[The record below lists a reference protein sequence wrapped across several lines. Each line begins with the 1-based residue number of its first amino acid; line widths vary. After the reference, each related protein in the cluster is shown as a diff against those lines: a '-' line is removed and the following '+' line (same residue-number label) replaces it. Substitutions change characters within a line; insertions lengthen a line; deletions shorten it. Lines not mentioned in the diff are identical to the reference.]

1 MRVVEGRSG
10 SRLRVWIG
18 VLVTVLMVAAFT
30 PAVLSRSTMSAK
42 SQTIPAGVSS
52 KAVVLAGAG
61 HFAPPHSDSGYD
73 ANGNGLFD
81 FLLVNASVQITAPG
95 NFTVSGT
102 LHDANNTLQIY
113 NLTSAGLP
121 AGPANL
127 TIWFDGRPINQSG
140 IDGPYTVDLV
150 LFNENFSLLDFGTH
164 TTQPYSHLDFD
175 PVPAFMT
182 PPHPD
187 SGQDT
192 NANGLFD
199 LLNVDVQVQVNV
211 PANYSASAFLHDA
224 SFTLTLFTFASVF
237 LPIGPG
243 SIRVSFPGGPI
254 NQSGIDGPYTVELQ
268 LYESATGLPLGTNTT
283 TTQAYSHLA
292 FDPIPAFMTPPHSD
306 SGLDTNGNGLFD
318 FLNVDV
324 QVHANLAENYTVN
337 GFLHDANFTLTEF
350 ASGSA
355 FLPIGPGSVPVSF
368 PGGPINQ
375 SGVDGPYTVELQLS
389 EAGSSVVLGMNTTTT
404 QAYSHLAFDGP
415 APVTPIQS
423 SPAVTT
429 PTIDGMI
436 TSGEW
441 NDSTLVNLTAISG
454 NTLPAYLLVKN
465 SPTMLYM
472 AYDAVGDTSL
482 SSNDA
487 AALSFDTGNDA
498 VPSNGHEDQFVQG
511 GFGGNPSDQSH
522 WVYNS
527 SLGFWSVEDAPY
539 NPGLPNHTGL
549 ASAWGYGSSPAL
561 GANHRMY
568 EFAIPLALLG
578 SGPNQTLGF
587 FGGAQQSP
595 GVVDTPTFRYSLW
608 PIFAGGPI
616 PLGSY
621 GDLIVAG
628 AGGGD
633 TTPPTIAIN
642 SPASGA
648 IIPVNSITLNWSA
661 SDTGTGLDHFELSLD
676 GGTPIRLDANVSGYT
691 VSAPSD
697 GNHTVQVTAFDGANN
712 SAAASVTVTVDTTP
726 PVLSIIYPVAGA
738 VLATGTVTVAW
749 AASDATS
756 GLDHFELSL
765 DGGAVTVLGP
775 TEGNH
780 TFAGLSQGSHT
791 ATLVAF
797 DLAGHTTA
805 VARSFT
811 VDTIAPSITLSAP
824 AAGYLSTGNVVVT
837 WTASDNNGLARIEVS
852 LDGGAPIALGAS
864 ATSTTLTGVSDGPH
878 TIRVQAFDLAG
889 SSASDSVVVTVDTTA
904 PTASLTAPTSGQL
917 FGTSSVQL
925 TWTASDAT
933 SGIDHFE
940 VRLDGGTPINEPAG
954 TATYTFTGVSDGS
967 HTLALRAFDGAGNTI
982 LASVA
987 VTVDTTVPIASL
999 TTPASGH
1006 LFGTSSVQ
1014 LTWTASDATSGIDH
1028 FEVRLDGGTPV
1039 TVAAG
1044 TATYTFTGVS
1054 DGTHTLA
1061 LKAFDRAGNTVLVSV
1076 AVSVDAT
1083 APTVSIVGP
1092 ASGAVIPSSAST
1104 VTWTAGDATSGID
1117 HVEIRV
1123 DGGTAQTVSAG
1134 ATTYALS
1141 GLSDGTHTVNV
1152 TVVDKAGHS
1161 SSKSVSFRV
1170 DTSFV
1175 SPSGPY
1181 GILGLSSIIVLIV
1194 VALLA
1199 VLLILRR
1206 RRRPRAPT

>member
-18 VLVTVLMVAAFT
+18 VLVAVLRVAAFT
-30 PAVLSRSTMSAK
+30 PAVLNGSTMSAK

-102 LHDANNTLQIY
+102 LHDANSTLQIY

-254 NQSGIDGPYTVELQ
+254 NQSACDVP
-268 LYESATGLPLGTNTT
+268 SA
-283 TTQAYSHLA
+283 
-292 FDPIPAFMTPPHSD
+292 
-306 SGLDTNGNGLFD
+306 
-318 FLNVDV
+318 VD
-324 QVHANLAENYTVN
+324 
-337 GFLHDANFTLTEF
+337 
-350 ASGSA
+350 
-355 FLPIGPGSVPVSF
+355 
-368 PGGPINQ
+368 
-375 SGVDGPYTVELQLS
+375 LQLS
-389 EAGSSVVLGMNTTTT
+389 EAGASVVLGMNTTTT

-454 NTLPAYLLVKN
+454 NTLPAYLLVQT
-465 SPTMLYM
+465 SPTMLSM
-472 AYDAVGDTSL
+472 AYDAVGNTSL

-726 PVLSIIYPVAGA
+726 PVLSILNPIAGA

-824 AAGYLSTGNVVVT
+824 AAGYLSTSNVLVT
-837 WTASDNNGLARIEVS
+837 WVASDNNGLARIEVS
-852 LDGGAPIALGAS
+852 LDGGAPMTLGAN
-864 ATSTTLTGVSDGPH
+864 AISTTLTGVSDGPH

-889 SSASDSVVVTVDTTA
+889 SSASDSVAVTVDTTA
-904 PTASLTAPTSGQL
+904 PTASLTAPASGQL

-940 VRLDGGTPINEPAG
+940 VRLDGGTPINVPAG
-954 TATYTFTGVSDGS
+954 TATYTFTSLSDGT
-967 HTLALRAFDGAGNTI
+967 HTLALRAFDRAGNTI
-982 LASVA
+982 LVSAT
-987 VTVDTTVPIASL
+987 VTVDAAAPLASL
-999 TTPASGH
+999 TAPTSGRLFVPASVH
-1006 LFGTSSVQ
+1006 
-1014 LTWTASDATSGIDH
+1014 LTW
-1028 FEVRLDGGTPV
+1028 P
-1039 TVAAG
+1039 AA
-1044 TATYTFTGVS
+1044 
-1054 DGTHTLA
+1054 H
-1061 LKAFDRAGNTVLVSV
+1061 
-1076 AVSVDAT
+1076 
-1083 APTVSIVGP
+1083 
-1092 ASGAVIPSSAST
+1092 
-1104 VTWTAGDATSGID
+1104 ATSGID

-1123 DGGTAQTVSAG
+1123 DGGTAQTLSAG

-1161 SSKSVSFRV
+1161 SSKSVTFRV

-1181 GILGLSSIIVLIV
+1181 GIVGLTSIIVLVV

-1199 VLLILRR
+1199 ALLIIRR

>member
-318 FLNVDV
+318 FLNVAV
-324 QVHANLAENYTVN
+324 QVQPIQPENYPVN

-549 ASAWGYGSSPAL
+549 GSAWGYGSSPAL

-661 SDTGTGLDHFELSLD
+661 SDTGTGLDHFELS
-676 GGTPIRLDANVSGYT
+676 
-691 VSAPSD
+691 
-697 GNHTVQVTAFDGANN
+697 F
-712 SAAASVTVTVDTTP
+712 
-726 PVLSIIYPVAGA
+726 
-738 VLATGTVTVAW
+738 
-749 AASDATS
+749 
-756 GLDHFELSL
+756 

-954 TATYTFTGVSDGS
+954 TATYTFTGVSDG
-967 HTLALRAFDGAGNTI
+967 
-982 LASVA
+982 
-987 VTVDTTVPIASL
+987 
-999 TTPASGH
+999 
-1006 LFGTSSVQ
+1006 
-1014 LTWTASDATSGIDH
+1014 
-1028 FEVRLDGGTPV
+1028 
-1039 TVAAG
+1039 
-1044 TATYTFTGVS
+1044 
-1054 DGTHTLA
+1054 THTLA

-1123 DGGTAQTVSAG
+1123 DGGTAQTLSAG
-1134 ATTYALS
+1134 ATTYALN

-1181 GILGLSSIIVLIV
+1181 GIVGLTSIIVLVV

-1199 VLLILRR
+1199 VLLIIRR

>member
-30 PAVLSRSTMSAK
+30 PSVLCGSTMSAK

-102 LHDANNTLQIY
+102 LHDANSTLQIY

-150 LFNENFSLLDFGTH
+150 LFNEDFSLLDFGTH

-268 LYESATGLPLGTNTT
+268 L
-283 TTQAYSHLA
+283 
-292 FDPIPAFMTPPHSD
+292 
-306 SGLDTNGNGLFD
+306 
-318 FLNVDV
+318 
-324 QVHANLAENYTVN
+324 
-337 GFLHDANFTLTEF
+337 
-350 ASGSA
+350 
-355 FLPIGPGSVPVSF
+355 
-368 PGGPINQ
+368 
-375 SGVDGPYTVELQLS
+375 S

-482 SSNDA
+482 SSADA
-487 AALSFDTGNDA
+487 AALAFDTGNDA
-498 VPSNGHEDQFVQG
+498 VASNGHEDQFVQG
-511 GFGGNPSDQSH
+511 GFGGNPSNQSH

-527 SLGFWSVEDAPY
+527 SLGYWSVEDAPY
-539 NPGLPNHTGL
+539 NPGLPNHAGL
-549 ASAWGYGSSPAL
+549 ASAWGFGPSPAL

-587 FGGAQQSP
+587 FGGSQQSP
-595 GVVDTPTFRYSLW
+595 GVADFPPFRYSLW
-608 PIFAGGPI
+608 PVFSLGPI
-616 PLGSY
+616 PLASY
-621 GDLIVAG
+621 GDLILAG
-628 AGGGD
+628 GGGD
-633 TTPPTIAIN
+633 TTPPSIAID
-642 SPASGA
+642 SPAPGA
-648 IIPVNSITLNWSA
+648 IIPVNSITVNWSA
-661 SDTGTGLDHFELSLD
+661 SDVGVGLDHFDLSLD
-676 GGTPIRLDANVSGYT
+676 GGAPVTLDANVTSYT
-691 VSAPSD
+691 VSGLSD
-697 GNHTVQVTAFDGANN
+697 GNHTVQVTAVDGAGN
-712 SAAASVTVTVDTTP
+712 AASASVSVIVDTTP
-726 PVLSIIYPVAGA
+726 PVLSITYPTA
-738 VLATGTVTVAW
+738 GTVFGSTTVAVAW
-749 AASDATS
+749 SASDAAS
-756 GLDHFELSL
+756 GLDHFELSV
-765 DGGAVTVLGP
+765 DGGPVTVLGP
-775 TEGNH
+775 SEVNY
-780 TFAGLSQGSHT
+780 TFTSLSQGSHV
-791 ATLVAF
+791 ATVVAF
-797 DLAGHTTA
+797 DLAGHSTA
-805 VARSFT
+805 ATRSFT
-811 VDTIAPSITLSAP
+811 VDTAAPTIVLSAP
-824 AAGYLSTGNVVVT
+824 AAGYVSTRNVLVT
-837 WTASDNNGLARIEVS
+837 WTASDNVGLDHIEVS
-852 LDGGAPIALGAS
+852 LDGGAPVTLAAS
-864 ATSTTLTGVSDGPH
+864 ATS
-878 TIRVQAFDLAG
+878 
-889 SSASDSVVVTVDTTA
+889 
-904 PTASLTAPTSGQL
+904 
-917 FGTSSVQL
+917 
-925 TWTASDAT
+925 
-933 SGIDHFE
+933 
-940 VRLDGGTPINEPAG
+940 
-954 TATYTFTGVSDGS
+954 YT
-967 HTLALRAFDGAGNTI
+967 
-982 LASVA
+982 
-987 VTVDTTVPIASL
+987 
-999 TTPASGH
+999 
-1006 LFGTSSVQ
+1006 
-1014 LTWTASDATSGIDH
+1014 
-1028 FEVRLDGGTPV
+1028 
-1039 TVAAG
+1039 
-1044 TATYTFTGVS
+1044 
-1054 DGTHTLA
+1054 
-1061 LKAFDRAGNTVLVSV
+1061 
-1076 AVSVDAT
+1076 
-1083 APTVSIVGP
+1083 
-1092 ASGAVIPSSAST
+1092 
-1104 VTWTAGDATSGID
+1104 
-1117 HVEIRV
+1117 
-1123 DGGTAQTVSAG
+1123 
-1134 ATTYALS
+1134 
-1141 GLSDGTHTVNV
+1141 
-1152 TVVDKAGHS
+1152 
-1161 SSKSVSFRV
+1161 
-1170 DTSFV
+1170 
-1175 SPSGPY
+1175 
-1181 GILGLSSIIVLIV
+1181 
-1194 VALLA
+1194 
-1199 VLLILRR
+1199 
-1206 RRRPRAPT
+1206 

>member
-102 LHDANNTLQIY
+102 LHKANSTLQIH

-121 AGPANL
+121 VGPANL

-140 IDGPYTVDLV
+140 IDGPYTVDLILV
-150 LFNENFSLLDFGTH
+150 NETSSLLDIGKH

-175 PVPAFMT
+175 PMPAFMT

-192 NANGLFD
+192 NGNGLFD

-211 PANYSASAFLHDA
+211 PANYSVSAFLHTA
-224 SFTLTLFTFASVF
+224 NSTLALFAFASVF

-243 SIRVSFPGGPI
+243 SIRVSFPGWPI
-254 NQSGIDGPYTVELQ
+254 NQSGVDGPYTVELQ
-268 LYESATGLPLGTNTT
+268 LYESSTGFPLGSNTT
-283 TTQAYSHLA
+283 TTQAYSHLD
-292 FDPIPAFMTPPHSD
+292 FDPIPAFMTPPHPD
-306 SGLDTNGNGLFD
+306 SGEDTNGNGLFD

-324 QVHANLAENYTVN
+324 QVHANLPDNYTVN
-337 GFLHDANFTLTEF
+337 GFLHTANFTLAEF

-355 FLPIGPGSVPVSF
+355 FLPIGPGSIRVPF
-368 PGGPINQ
+368 AGGPINQ
-375 SGVDGPYTVELQLS
+375 SGIDGPYTVELQLS
-389 EAGSSVVLGMNTTTT
+389 EAGSSVLLGMNTTTT

-415 APVTPIQS
+415 TPVPPIQS
-423 SPAVTT
+423 SSAVTT
-429 PTIDGMI
+429 PTIDGVI

-482 SSNDA
+482 SPNDA
-487 AALSFDTGNDA
+487 AALAFDTGNDA

-621 GDLIVAG
+621 GDLILAG

-648 IIPVNSITLNWSA
+648 IISVNSITLNWSA
-661 SDTGTGLDHFELSLD
+661 SDSGTGLDHFELSLD

-697 GNHTVQVTAFDGANN
+697 GSHTVQVTAFDGANN

-726 PVLSIIYPVAGA
+726 PVLSITYPGAGA
-738 VLATGTVTVAW
+738 MLATGNVTVAW

-780 TFAGLSQGSHT
+780 TFAGISQGSHT

-805 VARSFT
+805 VARAFT
-811 VDTIAPSITLSAP
+811 VDTTAPTITLSAP
-824 AAGYLSTGNVVVT
+824 AAGYLSTSNVLVT
-837 WTASDNNGLARIEVS
+837 WVASDNNGLARIEVS
-852 LDGGAPIALGAS
+852 LDGGAPITLGAN
-864 ATSTTLTGVSDGPH
+864 ATSKTLTSVSDGPH

-904 PTASLTAPTSGQL
+904 PTVSLSAPSSGHV
-917 FGTSSVQL
+917 FGTDSVQL

-940 VRLDGGTPINEPAG
+940 ARLDGGTPITVLAG

-967 HTLALRAFDGAGNTI
+967 HTLALRAFDRAGNTI

-987 VTVDTTVPIASL
+987 VTVDTAAPTASL
-999 TTPASGH
+999 TAPASGH
-1006 LFGTSSVQ
+1006 VFGTGSVQ

-1054 DGTHTLA
+1054 DGNHTFA
-1061 LKAFDRAGNTVLVSV
+1061 LKAFDRAGNTVIVSV

-1092 ASGAVIPSSAST
+1092 TSGAVIPSSSSA

-1117 HVEIRV
+1117 RIEIRV
-1123 DGGTAQTVSAG
+1123 DGGTAQTLSAG

-1161 SSKSVSFRV
+1161 STRSVSFRV

>member
-224 SFTLTLFTFASVF
+224 SFTLTVFTSGSVF

-243 SIRVSFPGGPI
+243 SI
-254 NQSGIDGPYTVELQ
+254 L
-268 LYESATGLPLGTNTT
+268 
-283 TTQAYSHLA
+283 
-292 FDPIPAFMTPPHSD
+292 
-306 SGLDTNGNGLFD
+306 
-318 FLNVDV
+318 
-324 QVHANLAENYTVN
+324 
-337 GFLHDANFTLTEF
+337 
-350 ASGSA
+350 
-355 FLPIGPGSVPVSF
+355 VSF

-389 EAGSSVVLGMNTTTT
+389 QAGSSSVLGMNTTTT
-404 QAYSHLAFDGP
+404 QAYDHLAFDGP

-423 SPAVTT
+423 SLAVTT
-429 PTIDGMI
+429 PTIDGVI
-436 TSGEW
+436 TPGEW
-441 NDSTLVNLTAISG
+441 NDSTVVNLTVIPG

-465 SPTMLYM
+465 SNTTLYM
-472 AYDAVGDTSL
+472 AYDAVGDTTQNSL
-482 SSNDA
+482 DIASLA
-487 AALSFDTGNDA
+487 FDTGNDA
-498 VPSNGHEDQFVQG
+498 VASNGHEDQFDQG
-511 GFGGNPSDQSH
+511 GIGPNPAGQSH
-522 WVYNS
+522 WVYNAAS
-527 SLGFWSVEDAPY
+527 SNWTLRDAPY
-539 NPGLPNHTGL
+539 NQSLPNEAGLESALGFAASPGLTT
-549 ASAWGYGSSPAL
+549 A
-561 GANHRMY
+561 HRSY
-568 EFAIPLALLG
+568 EFAIPLVLLA
-578 SGPNQTLGF
+578 SGPGQTLGL
-587 FGGAQQSP
+587 FGGSQLAP
-595 GVVDTPTFRYSLW
+595 GVVDFTSPPRYSVWPTFTGS
-608 PIFAGGPI
+608 
-616 PLGSY
+616 PLPLASY
-621 GDLIVAG
+621 GDLILAG
-628 AGGGD
+628 
-633 TTPPTIAIN
+633 
-642 SPASGA
+642 
-648 IIPVNSITLNWSA
+648 
-661 SDTGTGLDHFELSLD
+661 
-676 GGTPIRLDANVSGYT
+676 
-691 VSAPSD
+691 
-697 GNHTVQVTAFDGANN
+697 
-712 SAAASVTVTVDTTP
+712 
-726 PVLSIIYPVAGA
+726 AGA

-749 AASDATS
+749 GASEATS
-756 GLDHFELSL
+756 GLDHFALSL

-780 TFAGLSQGSHT
+780 TFAGLSQGFHT

-811 VDTIAPSITLSAP
+811 VDTTAPSIALSAP
-824 AAGYLSTGNVVVT
+824 AAGYLSTGNVLVT
-837 WTASDNNGLARIEVS
+837 WAASDNNGLARIEVS
-852 LDGGAPIALGAS
+852 LDGGAPVMLGAN
-864 ATSTTLTGVSDGPH
+864 ATSTILTGVSDGPH

-904 PTASLTAPTSGQL
+904 PTASLSGPTPGQVL
-917 FGTSSVQL
+917 GTSSVQL

-940 VRLDGGTPINEPAG
+940 VRLDGGRPINVPG
-954 TATYTFTGVSDGS
+954 GPTTYTFTSLSDGT
-967 HTLALRAFDGAGNTI
+967 HTLALRAFDRAGNTI
-982 LASVA
+982 LVSAT
-987 VTVDTTVPIASL
+987 VTVDTAAPIASP
-999 TTPASGH
+999 TAPTSGQ
-1006 LFGTSSVQ
+1006 LFGTGSVQ

-1028 FEVRLDGGTPV
+1028 FEVGLDGGTPV

-1044 TATYTFTGVS
+1044 TTTYTFTGVS
-1054 DGTHTLA
+1054 DGHHTLA
-1061 LKAFDRAGNTVLVSV
+1061 LRAFDRAGNTVLVSV

-1092 ASGAVIPSSAST
+1092 ASGEVIPSSTST

-1117 HVEIRV
+1117 HVEVRL
-1123 DGGTAQTVSAG
+1123 DGGSAQPLSSG
-1134 ATTYALS
+1134 ATSYMLS

-1152 TVVDKAGHS
+1152 TVVDTAGHS

-1181 GILGLSSIIVLIV
+1181 GIVGLTSIIVLVV

-1199 VLLILRR
+1199 ALLILRR

>member
-1 MRVVEGRSG
+1 MRVVAGRSG
-10 SRLRVWIG
+10 SGLRVWIG

-102 LHDANNTLQIY
+102 LHKANSTLQIH

-121 AGPANL
+121 VGPANL

-140 IDGPYTVDLV
+140 IDGPYTVDLFLV
-150 LFNENFSLLDFGTH
+150 NENFSLLDVGSH

-175 PVPAFMT
+175 PIPAFLT

-187 SGQDT
+187 SGQ
-192 NANGLFD
+192 
-199 LLNVDVQVQVNV
+199 
-211 PANYSASAFLHDA
+211 
-224 SFTLTLFTFASVF
+224 
-237 LPIGPG
+237 
-243 SIRVSFPGGPI
+243 
-254 NQSGIDGPYTVELQ
+254 
-268 LYESATGLPLGTNTT
+268 
-283 TTQAYSHLA
+283 
-292 FDPIPAFMTPPHSD
+292 
-306 SGLDTNGNGLFD
+306 DTNGNGLFD

-324 QVHANLAENYTVN
+324 QVQVNLPDNYTVN
-337 GFLHDANFTLTEF
+337 GFLHTANFTLALF

-355 FLPIGPGSVPVSF
+355 FLPIGPGSILVSF
-368 PGGPINQ
+368 PGVPINQ

-389 EAGSSVVLGMNTTTT
+389 QAGSSSVLGMNTTTT
-404 QAYSHLAFDGP
+404 QAYNHLAFDGP

-423 SPAVTT
+423 SLAVTT
-429 PTIDGMI
+429 PTIDGVI

-441 NDSTLVNLTAISG
+441 NDSTVVNLTLIPG

-465 SPTMLYM
+465 SNTTLYM
-472 AYDAVGDTSL
+472 ADEGRGDTTQDSL
-482 SSNDA
+482 DIASLA
-487 AALSFDTGNDA
+487 FDTGNDA
-498 VPSNGHEDQFVQG
+498 VASNGHEDQFDEG
-511 GFGGNPSDQSH
+511 GIGPNPAGQSH
-522 WVYNS
+522 WVYNAAS
-527 SLGFWSVEDAPY
+527 GNWTLRDAPY
-539 NPGLPNHTGL
+539 NQSLPNEAGLESALGFAASPGLTT
-549 ASAWGYGSSPAL
+549 A
-561 GANHRMY
+561 HRSY
-568 EFAIPLALLG
+568 EFAIPLVLLA
-578 SGPNQTLGF
+578 SGPGQTLGL
-587 FGGAQQSP
+587 FGGSQLAP
-595 GVVDTPTFRYSLW
+595 GVVDFTSPPRYSVWPTFTGS
-608 PIFAGGPI
+608 
-616 PLGSY
+616 PLTLASY
-621 GDLIVAG
+621 GDLILAG

-633 TTPPTIAIN
+633 TTPPTISIN
-642 SPASGA
+642 SPAPGA
-648 IIPVNSITLNWSA
+648 IISVNSITLNWSA
-661 SDTGTGLDHFELSLD
+661 SDSGTGLDHFELSLD
-676 GGTPIRLDANVSGYT
+676 GGTPIRLGANVSGYT
-691 VSAPSD
+691 VSVPSD

-712 SAAASVTVTVDTTP
+712 SAAASVSVTVDTIP
-726 PVLSIIYPVAGA
+726 PVLSITYPVAGA

-749 AASDATS
+749 GASDATS

-805 VARSFT
+805 VARAFT

-824 AAGYLSTGNVVVT
+824 PAGSLSTANVVVT

-889 SSASDSVVVTVDTTA
+889 SSSSDSVVVTVDTTA

-940 VRLDGGTPINEPAG
+940 VRLDGGTP
-954 TATYTFTGVSDGS
+954 
-967 HTLALRAFDGAGNTI
+967 
-982 LASVA
+982 
-987 VTVDTTVPIASL
+987 
-999 TTPASGH
+999 
-1006 LFGTSSVQ
+1006 
-1014 LTWTASDATSGIDH
+1014 
-1028 FEVRLDGGTPV
+1028 V

-1044 TATYTFTGVS
+1044 TAAYTFTGVS

-1076 AVSVDAT
+1076 PVSVDAT

-1104 VTWTAGDATSGID
+1104 VTWTAGDAASGID
-1117 HVEIRV
+1117 HVEIRL
-1123 DGGTAQTVSAG
+1123 DGGSAQTLSSG
-1134 ATTYALS
+1134 ATSYTLN

-1181 GILGLSSIIVLIV
+1181 GIVGLTSIIVLIV

-1199 VLLILRR
+1199 ALLILRR

>member
-102 LHDANNTLQIY
+102 LHFANSTLQIR
-113 NLTSAGLP
+113 NSTSAGLP

-127 TIWFDGRPINQSG
+127 TIGFDGRLINQSG

-150 LFNENFSLLDFGTH
+150 LFNENFSFLYFGTH
-164 TTQPYSHLDFD
+164 TTQPYSHLAFD
-175 PVPAFMT
+175 PTHAFMT

-187 SGQDT
+187 SGQDI
-192 NANGLFD
+192 NGNGLFD
-199 LLNVDVQVQVNV
+199 FLNIDVQVQEDV
-211 PANYSASAFLHDA
+211 PANYSVSASLHRANSTLNLFVFASAFLP
-224 SFTLTLFTFASVF
+224 V
-237 LPIGPG
+237 GPG

-254 NQSGIDGPYTVELQ
+254 NQSGIDGPYTVDLQ
-268 LYESATGLPLGTNTT
+268 LYQSATGFPLGMNITTTQAYSHLSFDSIPAFMTPPHPDSGQDINGNGLFDILIVDVHVQVNLPDNYTVDAVLYKGNSTLALFASGSAFLPAGPGSILVSFPGGPINQSGIDGPYTVELTLSESGSFAVLGRNTT

-292 FDPIPAFMTPPHSD
+292 FDA
-306 SGLDTNGNGLFD
+306 
-318 FLNVDV
+318 
-324 QVHANLAENYTVN
+324 
-337 GFLHDANFTLTEF
+337 
-350 ASGSA
+350 
-355 FLPIGPGSVPVSF
+355 
-368 PGGPINQ
+368 
-375 SGVDGPYTVELQLS
+375 
-389 EAGSSVVLGMNTTTT
+389 
-404 QAYSHLAFDGP
+404 P

-423 SPAVTT
+423 SFAIANPA
-429 PTIDGMI
+429 IDGVI
-436 TSGEW
+436 SSGEW
-441 NDSTLVNLTAISG
+441 NDSTVVNLTAISG

-465 SPTMLYM
+465 NQTMLYM
-472 AYDAVGDTSL
+472 AYDAVGDTSM
-482 SSNDA
+482 SSGDA
-487 AALSFDTGNDA
+487 ATLAFDTGNDGVA
-498 VPSNGHEDQFVQG
+498 SNGHEDQFVQG
-511 GFGGNPSDQSH
+511 GFGGNPSNQSH
-522 WVYNS
+522 WAYNS
-527 SLGFWSVEDAPY
+527 SSGTWSLEDAPY
-539 NPGLPNHTGL
+539 NQSLPNHAGL
-549 ASAWGYGSSPAL
+549 ASDWGFGASPAL
-561 GANHRMY
+561 NASHRMY

-587 FGGAQQSP
+587 FGGSQHAP
-595 GVVDTPTFRYSLW
+595 GVVDSSPFRYSLW

-616 PLGSY
+616 SLASY
-621 GDLIVAG
+621 GDLILAS

-676 GGTPIRLDANVSGYT
+676 GGAPIRLGANVTGYT
-691 VSAPSD
+691 VSVPSD

-712 SAAASVTVTVDTTP
+712 SAAASVSVTVDTIP
-726 PVLSIIYPVAGA
+726 PVLSITYPVAGA

-775 TEGNH
+775 TEVNH

-805 VARSFT
+805 VARSFM
-811 VDTIAPSITLSAP
+811 VDTTAPSITLSAP
-824 AAGYLSTGNVVVT
+824 AAGYLSTSNVVVT

-852 LDGGAPIALGAS
+852 LDGGAPIPLGANV
-864 ATSTTLTGVSDGPH
+864 TSTTLTGVSDGPH

-889 SSASDSVVVTVDTTA
+889 SSASDSVAVTVDTTA
-904 PTASLTAPTSGQL
+904 PTASLSAPTPGQV

-940 VRLDGGTPINEPAG
+940 VRLDGGTPINVPAG
-954 TATYTFTGVSDGS
+954 TATYTFAGVSDGS
-967 HTLALRAFDGAGNTI
+967 HTLALRAFDLAGNT
-982 LASVA
+982 
-987 VTVDTTVPIASL
+987 
-999 TTPASGH
+999 
-1006 LFGTSSVQ
+1006 F
-1014 LTWTASDATSGIDH
+1014 
-1028 FEVRLDGGTPV
+1028 
-1039 TVAAG
+1039 
-1044 TATYTFTGVS
+1044 
-1054 DGTHTLA
+1054 
-1061 LKAFDRAGNTVLVSV
+1061 
-1076 AVSVDAT
+1076 
-1083 APTVSIVGP
+1083 
-1092 ASGAVIPSSAST
+1092 
-1104 VTWTAGDATSGID
+1104 
-1117 HVEIRV
+1117 
-1123 DGGTAQTVSAG
+1123 
-1134 ATTYALS
+1134 
-1141 GLSDGTHTVNV
+1141 
-1152 TVVDKAGHS
+1152 
-1161 SSKSVSFRV
+1161 
-1170 DTSFV
+1170 
-1175 SPSGPY
+1175 
-1181 GILGLSSIIVLIV
+1181 
-1194 VALLA
+1194 
-1199 VLLILRR
+1199 
-1206 RRRPRAPT
+1206 

>member
-10 SRLRVWIG
+10 SRLRLWIG

-102 LHDANNTLQIY
+102 LHKANSTLQIH
-113 NLTSAGLP
+113 NLPSAGLP
-121 AGPANL
+121 VGPANL

-140 IDGPYTVDLV
+140 IDGPYTVDLILV
-150 LFNENFSLLDFGTH
+150 NETSSLLDIGKH

-175 PVPAFMT
+175 PMPAFMT

-187 SGQDT
+187 SGQ
-192 NANGLFD
+192 
-199 LLNVDVQVQVNV
+199 
-211 PANYSASAFLHDA
+211 
-224 SFTLTLFTFASVF
+224 
-237 LPIGPG
+237 
-243 SIRVSFPGGPI
+243 
-254 NQSGIDGPYTVELQ
+254 
-268 LYESATGLPLGTNTT
+268 
-283 TTQAYSHLA
+283 
-292 FDPIPAFMTPPHSD
+292 
-306 SGLDTNGNGLFD
+306 DTNGNGLFD

-324 QVHANLAENYTVN
+324 QVHANLPDNYTVN
-337 GFLHDANFTLTEF
+337 GFLHTANFTLAEF

-355 FLPIGPGSVPVSF
+355 FLPIGPGSIRVPF
-368 PGGPINQ
+368 AGGPINQ
-375 SGVDGPYTVELQLS
+375 SGIDGPYTVELQLS
-389 EAGSSVVLGMNTTTT
+389 EAGSSVLLGMNTTTT

-415 APVTPIQS
+415 TPVPPIQS
-423 SPAVTT
+423 SSAVTT
-429 PTIDGMI
+429 PTIDGVI

-482 SSNDA
+482 SSADA
-487 AALSFDTGNDA
+487 AALAFDTGNDA
-498 VPSNGHEDQFVQG
+498 VASNGHEDQFVQG
-511 GFGGNPSDQSH
+511 GFGGNPSNQSH

-527 SLGFWSVEDAPY
+527 SLGYWSVEDAPY

-621 GDLIVAG
+621 GDLILAG

-811 VDTIAPSITLSAP
+811 VDTTAPTIDLSAP
-824 AAGYLSTGNVVVT
+824 APGYLSTSTVLVT
-837 WTASDNNGLARIEVS
+837 WVASDNNGLARIKVY
-852 LDGGAPIALGAS
+852 LDGGAPITLGAN
-864 ATSTTLTGVSDGPH
+864 ATSTTLIGVSDGLH
-878 TIRVQAFDLAG
+878 TIRVQAVDLAG
-889 SSASDSVVVTVDTTA
+889 STASDSVDVTVDTTA
-904 PTASLTAPTSGQL
+904 PIGSLTAPTPSQV
-917 FGTSSVQL
+917 FGTDSVQL
-925 TWTASDAT
+925 TWTALEAT

-940 VRLDGGTPINEPAG
+940 VRLDGVRRSMCPPAPRR
-954 TATYTFTGVSDGS
+954 TRS
-967 HTLALRAFDGAGNTI
+967 
-982 LASVA
+982 
-987 VTVDTTVPIASL
+987 
-999 TTPASGH
+999 PAS
-1006 LFGTSSVQ
+1006 
-1014 LTWTASDATSGIDH
+1014 
-1028 FEVRLDGGTPV
+1028 P
-1039 TVAAG
+1039 
-1044 TATYTFTGVS
+1044 
-1054 DGTHTLA
+1054 
-1061 LKAFDRAGNTVLVSV
+1061 
-1076 AVSVDAT
+1076 T
-1083 APTVSIVGP
+1083 APIHWP
-1092 ASGAVIPSSAST
+1092 
-1104 VTWTAGDATSGID
+1104 
-1117 HVEIRV
+1117 
-1123 DGGTAQTVSAG
+1123 
-1134 ATTYALS
+1134 
-1141 GLSDGTHTVNV
+1141 
-1152 TVVDKAGHS
+1152 
-1161 SSKSVSFRV
+1161 
-1170 DTSFV
+1170 
-1175 SPSGPY
+1175 
-1181 GILGLSSIIVLIV
+1181 
-1194 VALLA
+1194 
-1199 VLLILRR
+1199 
-1206 RRRPRAPT
+1206 